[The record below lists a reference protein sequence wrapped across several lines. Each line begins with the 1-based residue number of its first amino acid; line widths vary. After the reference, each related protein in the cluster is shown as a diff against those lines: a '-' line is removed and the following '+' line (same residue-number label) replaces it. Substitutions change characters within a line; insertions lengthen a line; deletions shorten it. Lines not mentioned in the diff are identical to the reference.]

1 MNSSDRTPAA
11 DILRVISI
19 GIVGWYHI
27 WQQSWLN
34 PSFTLFGHYFNLYPL
49 VSRGY
54 MFVYVMFMLSGF
66 VLMLGSL
73 NGRYTSIKRFYLGR
87 IARIVPS
94 YLVCLVIF
102 GCFVIIPDDPYPSTG
117 FMLKDVIS
125 HLTFT
130 HNLIYEGY
138 QASRFSHALWTIAVE
153 MQFYLIFPLLARCF
167 KKKPYLVF
175 AGMLAF
181 STLVKLLIRIYIPDS
196 TLYINRLSTTL
207 DVFGVGMLGAYVFC
221 RVRERNLGKY
231 PKLCFAFAAL
241 VCAAG
246 ALFMIKRLATYTGS
260 ETERQAQMWF
270 ALPLSLLMCVFTVCL
285 SLSYGWIKKLC
296 SNRIV
301 LFFAGISYN
310 FYIWHQT
317 LAVRLKQARIPSYTG
332 DAPNMDGQT
341 VWQHRYTLVCFIVAI
356 LFAAFMTY
364 IIEKPCARALAPR
377 REEKL
382 SQPPNS

>member
-1 MNSSDRTPAA
+1 MSSSDRAPAA
-11 DILRVISI
+11 DILRVASI

-66 VLMLGSL
+66 VLTLGSL
-73 NGRYTSIKRFYLGR
+73 NGKYPSVKRFYLSR
-87 IARIVPS
+87 AERIVPS
-94 YLVCLVIF
+94 YLMCLVIF

-117 FMLKDVIS
+117 FMLKDVLS

-130 HNLIYEGY
+130 HNLFYEGY
-138 QASRFSHALWTIAVE
+138 QASHFNHALWTVAVE
-153 MQFYLIFPLLARCF
+153 MQFYLIFPLLARWF
-167 KKKPYLVF
+167 KKKPILAF

-181 STLVKLLIRIYIPDS
+181 STIVKLLIRAFIPDS
-196 TLYINRLSTTL
+196 TMYINRLSTVL
-207 DVFGVGMLGAYVFC
+207 DVFGVGMLGAYVYF
-221 RVRERNLGKY
+221 RVKKREFGRY
-231 PKLCFAFAAL
+231 PKLAFALIGL

-246 ALFMIKRLATYTGS
+246 AHFLIKHLAAYSGS
-260 ETERQAQMWF
+260 ETQRQAQMWF
-270 ALPLSLLMCVFTVCL
+270 SLPLSLLMCVFTVSL
-285 SLSYGWIKKLC
+285 SLSFEWVKKLC
-296 SNRIV
+296 SNPAV
-301 LFFAGISYN
+301 LFLSGISYN

-332 DAPNMDGQT
+332 DAPHMESQT
-341 VWQHRYTLVCFIVAI
+341 VWQHRYTLACFAAAV

-364 IIEKPCARALAPR
+364 IIEKPCAKVIAPR
-377 REEKL
+377 RDEKPC
-382 SQPPNS
+382 QPPNS

>member
-1 MNSSDRTPAA
+1 MNSSDRAPAA

-73 NGRYTSIKRFYLGR
+73 NGRYPSVKRFYLGR

-102 GCFVIIPDDPYPSTG
+102 GCFVIIPDDPYPSAG
-117 FMLKDVIS
+117 FMLKDVVS

-130 HNLIYEGY
+130 HNLVYEGY
-138 QASRFSHALWTIAVE
+138 QASHFSHALWTVAVE

-181 STLVKLLIRIYIPDS
+181 STLVKLLIRAYIPDS

-207 DVFGVGMLGAYVFC
+207 DVFGVGMLGAYVYF
-221 RVRERNLGKY
+221 RVKEHRFGKY
-231 PKLCFAFAAL
+231 AKLAFAL
-241 VCAAG
+241 AG
-246 ALFMIKRLATYTGS
+246 LSCVLGAHFLIKSLATFTGS

-270 ALPLSLLMCVFTVCL
+270 ALPLSLLMCIFTVCL
-285 SLSYGWIKKLC
+285 SLSYGWVGKLC

-332 DAPNMDGQT
+332 SAPNMDGQM
-341 VWQHRYTLVCFIVAI
+341 VWQHRYTLVCFIAAL

-364 IIEKPCARALAPR
+364 AIEKPCAGALSPR
-377 REEKL
+377 RDEKL